1 MNSTHKTSET
11 DGIGFQAV
19 SGFKK
24 SRRNLPHLQDAGH
37 TYFITFRVKRGS
49 LPERARRIVLG
60 SCLYWQGTKC
70 HVHACVVMPDHVH
83 LLMTPQ
89 ARDDG
94 SGFFSLSEILYSIKS
109 YSAHQINR
117 LLGRTGALWQ
127 DESFD
132 RLIRSE
138 TDLAG
143 KWTYIRNNPVKK
155 GLVESVEEY
164 PYLYEESGVPQDA
177 R

>member
-1 MNSTHKTSET
+1 
-11 DGIGFQAV
+11 
-19 SGFKK
+19 
-24 SRRNLPHLQDAGH
+24 
-37 TYFITFRVKRGS
+37 
-49 LPERARRIVLG
+49 
-60 SCLYWQGTKC
+60 
-70 HVHACVVMPDHVH
+70 
-83 LLMTPQ
+83 MTPQ